1 MKQSVI
7 LPRIRLTK
15 VKGTGRAIIPVAAIS
30 GIEEDK
36 LEKCTRVC
44 TFDGFWYE
52 VSNSIEEV
60 DAKIQE
66 AEYGTSGKPLSD
78 KSSFA
83 LAKSSEQFSQ
93 HKRLIKKTAAAS
105 GDKPPRRMADLARSE
120 AMAERGRKCD

>member
-15 VKGTGRAIIPVAAIS
+15 IKGKGRAIIPVAAIS

-60 DAKIQE
+60 DAKIEE
-66 AEYGTSGKPLSD
+66 AEYGTTGKAAQGKPPVSSM
-78 KSSFA
+78 KSPEHPFPQ
-83 LAKSSEQFSQ
+83 K
-93 HKRLIKKTAAAS
+93 KIVKKTASA
-105 GDKPPRRMADLARSE
+105 GVDKSPRRMADIARAE
-120 AMAERGRKCD
+120 AQEGKVRQCD

>member
-15 VKGTGRAIIPVAAIS
+15 IKGKGRAIIPVAAIS

-60 DAKIQE
+60 DAKIEE
-66 AEYGTSGKPLSD
+66 AEFGASGKMSQGKAPASG
-78 KSSFA
+78 
-83 LAKSSEQFSQ
+83 AKPQEPQFPQ
-93 HKRLIKKTAAAS
+93 KKIVKKTASAAV
-105 GDKPPRRMADLARSE
+105 DKSPRRMADIARAE
-120 AMAERGRKCD
+120 AQSGKATPCE